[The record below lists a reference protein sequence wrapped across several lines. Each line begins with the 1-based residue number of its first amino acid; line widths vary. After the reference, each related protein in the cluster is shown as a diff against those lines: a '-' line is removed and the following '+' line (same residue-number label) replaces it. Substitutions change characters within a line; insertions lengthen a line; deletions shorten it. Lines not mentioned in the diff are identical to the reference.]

1 MRGLTPRQRDIL
13 ELVAAGRTN
22 QEIARALGISDQ
34 TVKNHLWQVSTL
46 HGHVNRTQL
55 AVWWVTEGR
64 RQAAESRR
72 GWHAANLP
80 RVRGHW
86 ARREEGAAS

>member
-1 MRGLTPRQRDIL
+1 MRGLTPRQRAIL
-13 ELVAAGRTN
+13 ELVADGRTN
-22 QEIARALGISDQ
+22 QEIARALGISAH

-46 HGHVNRTQL
+46 HGHVNRTQI

-64 RQAAESRR
+64 GQPAESRR
-72 GWHAANLP
+72 GWHAINLP

-86 ARREEGAAS
+86 ARRKEEAAP